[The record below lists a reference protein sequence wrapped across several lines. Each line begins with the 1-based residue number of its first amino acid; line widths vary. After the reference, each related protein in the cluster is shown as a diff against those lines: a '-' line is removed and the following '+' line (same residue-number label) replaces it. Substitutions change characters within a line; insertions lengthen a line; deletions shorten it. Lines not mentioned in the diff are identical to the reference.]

1 MGSLSFGKIL
11 SEALIVLQE
20 KHGQFSS
27 ESEVK
32 NKKEEKRIMLSGRD
46 MRTAQLARV
55 ILTFFKLI
63 SAILY
68 LIFVSDDEDNSFII
82 ALICLLYK
90 TGTF

>member
-1 MGSLSFGKIL
+1 
-11 SEALIVLQE
+11 
-20 KHGQFSS
+20 
-27 ESEVK
+27 
-32 NKKEEKRIMLSGRD
+32 MLFGRD
-46 MRTAQLARV
+46 MKTAQLARV

>member
-1 MGSLSFGKIL
+1 MSCRRSTGSFQVNQRLKT
-11 SEALIVLQE
+11 
-20 KHGQFSS
+20 
-27 ESEVK
+27 
-32 NKKEEKRIMLSGRD
+32 KKKKKRIMLFGRD
-46 MRTAQLARV
+46 IRTAQLARV